1 MKPIITNYETDSEL
15 DSDLEDMLDSDYYC
29 ETSDCDDDNSPME
42 EDIFEMPYDKPI
54 LSPCDVV
61 YKSFFDFGNK
71 RKREDDED
79 DDLTD

>member
-15 DSDLEDMLDSDYYC
+15 DSDLEDMLDSDYFY
-29 ETSDCDDDNSPME
+29 ETDDDNSS
-42 EDIFEMPYDKPI
+42 PYDKPI
-54 LSPCDVV
+54 ISPCDVV
-61 YKSFFDFGNK
+61 YKSFFGKK